1 MDNLFEYSLSE
12 SPIDSFVKW
21 YEAAKLVEQNPEA
34 MSLSTFD
41 TLLNRP
47 DSRTVLFKG
56 LKDQSMT
63 FYTNYKSQKGLEL
76 ASHQEVSVLFYWHVS
91 KKQVKIHGTVTK
103 MSEEESRVYFNSRDR
118 QSQLASYI
126 SDQSKPIKDKQS
138 LLSKLHEAEK
148 KFDQKP
154 IPHPSHWGGYYI
166 KPYEFEFF
174 LYGEFRLNDRF
185 LYKQSQEG
193 SWIVTRLQP

>member
-1 MDNLFEYSLSE
+1 MDQLSDYSLNE
-12 SPIDSFVKW
+12 NPIESFVKW
-21 YEAAKLVEQNPEA
+21 YDGAKLVEQNPEA
-34 MSLSTFD
+34 MSLSTID
-41 TLLNRP
+41 TVLNRP

-56 LKDQSMT
+56 MSSGALT
-63 FYTNYKSQKGLEL
+63 FYTNYKSQKG
-76 ASHQEVSVLFYWHVS
+76 QEFLSNHEASVLFYWHLS
-91 KKQVKIHGTVTK
+91 KKQVKIHGSVTK
-103 MSEEESRVYFNSRDR
+103 MSEEESRAYFNSRDR

-126 SDQSKPIKDKQS
+126 SDQSKPILDKQS
-138 LLSKLHEAEK
+138 LLKKLQEAEK
-148 KFDQKP
+148 TFDQKA

-174 LYGEFRLNDRF
+174 LYGDFRLNDRF